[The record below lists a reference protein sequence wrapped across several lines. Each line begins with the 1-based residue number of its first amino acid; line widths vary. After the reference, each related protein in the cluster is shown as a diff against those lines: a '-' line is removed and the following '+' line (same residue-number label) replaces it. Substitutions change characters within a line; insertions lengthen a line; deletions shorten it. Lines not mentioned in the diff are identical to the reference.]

1 MVPFNGC
8 AGWLVH
14 LVQDGYVAAYL
25 PAMTLLFF
33 REIPVGVYMNSR
45 REKSQEINAIIQ
57 WQC

>member
-33 REIPVGVYMNSR
+33 REIPVGVYINSTR
-45 REKSQEINAIIQ
+45 NKSQEIKTIIR
-57 WQC
+57 